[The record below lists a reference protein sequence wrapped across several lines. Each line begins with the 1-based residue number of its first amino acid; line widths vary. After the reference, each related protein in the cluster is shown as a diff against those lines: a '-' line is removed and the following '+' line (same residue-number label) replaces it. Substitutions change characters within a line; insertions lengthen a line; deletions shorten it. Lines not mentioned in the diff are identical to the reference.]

1 MRLLILSLCLLCVCT
16 LKAQEVIV
24 LSEDTEDPLFNVA
37 VFNLDK
43 SKSSVTDFNGS
54 VSLKSFTLTET
65 IIFKHLAHKVFKT
78 TKASILK
85 EGNTIYLEASE
96 NALDEVVMSVS
107 KFSQKEKE
115 VSQKIVSIK
124 AKDIIAAN
132 PQTSADLLEST
143 GQVFVQKS
151 QLGGGSP
158 IIRGFSTN
166 RLLITVDGVRFNTA
180 IFRGGNVQNIIS
192 IDPLAVENTEVILG
206 PGSVVYGSDAVGG
219 VMNFYSKKPKF
230 SNDANLKTSGN
241 ALVRY
246 ATANAEKTG
255 HVDINFGKEKWAFL
269 TSVSYSDFDDLKMG
283 SHGPDEYLRP
293 DYQTTQNGEDLVV
306 LNDDPKVQVE
316 TGFNQIYLMQKARFS
331 PNTKWDFNLGISYSE
346 TSDYPRY
353 DRLIRKN
360 EGEFRAAEWY
370 YGPQSW
376 LSTNLDIRQTQP
388 TLFYDEANLTLAYQK
403 FKESRNDRNFG
414 ENIRF
419 ETDEVV
425 NAYSTNLDFT
435 KSLGKHKMFYGLE
448 YVHNKVSSFGK
459 QTNINTNES
468 VEDASRYPDGSTW
481 QSAAAYASA
490 QWSLK
495 EDLTLTTGAR
505 YNQVIVNATFND
517 RFYDFPFDKADI
529 NTGALTGSAGL
540 SWQPT
545 ALFGTKLGFS
555 TAFRAP
561 NIDDVGK
568 VFDSE
573 PGSVVVPNPDLD
585 PEYAYNT
592 EIGFTLNFN
601 NNVKFDIGG
610 FYTLLNNALVRRDF
624 TLNGESTI
632 DYQGEPSQVQAI
644 QNAASGKVYGFEA
657 GTEVNFNKNLQ
668 LTSQIN
674 ITEGTQE
681 LDDGT
686 EAPLRHAAPVFGNT
700 HFKFSKNK
708 ITLDAFAEYNGE
720 FSFEELAPSEQ
731 DKPYLYAIDE
741 NGNPYSP
748 SWYTLNF
755 TAQYDVL
762 DNLKAT
768 ATVENITDQR
778 YRTYSSGIAAAGRNL
793 ILALS
798 YDF

>member
-1 MRLLILSLCLLCVCT
+1 
-16 LKAQEVIV
+16 V
-24 LSEDTEDPLFNVA
+24 LSEETGNPLFNVA

-43 SKSSVTDFNGS
+43 SKSSVTGFNGS
-54 VSLKSFTLTET
+54 VSLSTFALTEA
-65 IIFKHLAHKVFKT
+65 IIFKHLAHQVLKT
-78 TKASILK
+78 TKADILK
-85 EGNTIYLEASE
+85 EGNKVILQASE

-132 PQTSADLLEST
+132 PQTSADLLESS

-166 RLLITVDGVRFNTA
+166 RLLITVDGVRFNMA

-192 IDPLAVENTEVILG
+192 IDPLAIEQTEVILG
-206 PGSVVYGSDAVGG
+206 SGSMVYGSDAVGG
-219 VMNFYSKKPKF
+219 VMNFYSKKPKLLEE
-230 SNDANLKTSGN
+230 SSATISGN

-246 ATANAEKTG
+246 ATANTEKTG
-255 HVDINFGKEKWAFL
+255 HIDVNFSKEKWAFL
-269 TSVSYSDFDDLKMG
+269 TSISYSDFDDLKMG
-283 SHGPDEYLRP
+283 SHGLEDYLRP
-293 DYQTTQNGEDLVV
+293 DYQTTQNGQDITVV
-306 LNDDPKVQVE
+306 NNNPKVQVE

-331 PNTKWDFNLGISYSE
+331 PNTNWDFNLGVSYSE
-346 TSDYPRY
+346 TSNYPRY
-353 DRLIRKN
+353 DRLIRKSD
-360 EGEFRAAEWY
+360 GEFRAAEWF
-370 YGPQSW
+370 YGPQTW
-376 LSTNLDIRQTQP
+376 LSINLDIHQTQET
-388 TLFYDEANLTLAYQK
+388 TLYDEANFTIAYQK
-403 FKESRNDRNFG
+403 FEESRNDRNYG

-435 KSLGKHKMFYGLE
+435 KSLGRHKVFYGLE
-448 YVHNKVSSFGK
+448 YVYNKVGSFGK
-459 QTNINTNES
+459 QTDITTNGS
-468 VEDASRYPDGSTW
+468 VVDASRYPDGSTW

-490 QWSLK
+490 QWSLQK
-495 EDLTLTTGAR
+495 NLTLTTGAR
-505 YNQVIVNATFND
+505 YNQVIVNATFDD
-517 RFYDFPFDKADI
+517 RFYEFPFDKADI

-545 ALFGTKLGFS
+545 SMFGSKLGFS

-573 PGSVVVPNPDLD
+573 PGSVVVPNPDLE

-592 EIGFTLNFN
+592 ELGFTLNFN
-601 NNVKFDIGG
+601 DFLKFDIDG
-610 FYTLLNNALVRRDF
+610 FYTLLDNALVRRDF

-644 QNAASGKVYGFEA
+644 QNAASAKVYGFEA
-657 GTEVNFNKNLQ
+657 GTEINFDKHFQ
-668 LTSQIN
+668 LTSQLN

-686 EAPLRHAAPVFGNT
+686 EAPLRHAAPIFGNT
-700 HFKFSKNK
+700 HFKFTKNK

-720 FSFEELAPSEQ
+720 FSFEDLAPGEQ
-731 DKPYLYAIDE
+731 DKPYLYAVDD

-748 SWYTLNF
+748 SWYTINL

-762 DNLKAT
+762 ENLKAT